1 MEAQRMQPITSLRM
15 KLILVF
21 VGLILIAVTGMG
33 LYGYLFTR
41 TALDGQALER
51 SSYQVHLQADSL
63 ESSIQQAHG
72 DALYLS
78 VLRSLQMLRNLRR
91 AGTVGDQV
99 DLWQHEVAQDFL
111 MFSSVRPMYQSI
123 RYIDAQ
129 GTEIVGVQSDGHQVT
144 VADNPTDRSQSS
156 YFQSTEALDDG
167 GVYVSAFAQEQES
180 PNSGRPFV
188 HYALKLPDDDGMV
201 LIDLHAGWLLRNLPA
216 DPDEDTWVLLDQ
228 DGHYLVYPEGFDP
241 AQSTLDVSPLL
252 TGAAGRLET
261 TDDVLVYDAVH
272 PSDATP
278 ERYWVITRETP
289 KSLFYADVTTFYTI
303 TTAVFLGAA
312 MLALALSLVASDHV
326 LKPLLDLEKQAAA
339 YGHGGPAPVLPE
351 RLSRD
356 EVGALTRT
364 FCEMAQELERKRRQ
378 EHLLIEKLI
387 NAQEEERK
395 LVAYDLHDGLIQQLV
410 GARLYLTNCCERCR
424 EPDRGRPECHGVLQG
439 SETLTEAII
448 EGRRIVEGL
457 RPAALDDLGL
467 TVALVEVAQ
476 TTAEAAGW
484 ALKLDVQPL
493 PTEPDKTIGVTL
505 FRIAQEALNNVR
517 KHANANEVRLSVHNS
532 NGITLIVED
541 DGKGFDT
548 SLVYGEGR
556 GLGVTTMHERATLI
570 HGTCEIESE
579 VGQGTR
585 IHVWVPLTPAD
596 ESKHQMTMQLEAD
609 VSRNAYLTP

>member
-1 MEAQRMQPITSLRM
+1 MRPITSLRM

-21 VGLILIAVTGMG
+21 VGLILIAMTGMG

-91 AGTVGDQV
+91 AGTAGDQV

-129 GTEIVGVQSDGHQVT
+129 GQEIVGVQSDGHQVT

-156 YFQSTEALDDG
+156 YFQSTEALDAG
-167 GVYVSAFAQEQES
+167 GVYVSAFAQEQDAD
-180 PNSGRPFV
+180 NAGRPFV

-201 LIDLHAGWLLRNLPA
+201 MIDLHAGWLLRTLPA

-228 DGHYLVYPEGFDP
+228 DGRYLVYPEGFDP
-241 AQSTLDVSPLL
+241 AQSALDVSPML
-252 TGAAGRLET
+252 TGTAGRLET
-261 TDDVLVYDAVH
+261 ADDVLVYDAVH

-278 ERYWVITRETP
+278 DRYWVIYRETP
-289 KSLFYADVTTFYTI
+289 KTLFYADITTFYTI

-326 LKPLLDLEKQAAA
+326 LKPLLDLERQAAD

-351 RLSRD
+351 RLSHD

-410 GARLYLTNCCERCR
+410 GARLYLTNCCERCQDSDQKR
-424 EPDRGRPECHGVLQG
+424 QECHGVMQG

-476 TTAEAAGW
+476 TTAEAANW
-484 ALKLDVQPL
+484 NLKLDVQPL
-493 PTEPDKTIGVTL
+493 ATEPDKTVGVTL

-517 KHANANEVRLSVHNS
+517 KHANAKNVHLSVHNGG
-532 NGITLIVED
+532 GIELTVED
-541 DGKGFDT
+541 DGRGFDPK
-548 SLVYGEGR
+548 LVYGEGR
-556 GLGVTTMHERATLI
+556 GLGVTTMHERAALI
-570 HGTCEIESE
+570 HGTCEIESRPGE
-579 VGQGTR
+579 GTK

-596 ESKHQMTMQLEAD
+596 ETKHLLEAQLQAD
-609 VSRNAYLTP
+609 VSRALS